1 MACAATGFTLSLAV
15 PAREWIKLRV
25 WLRQVSWKAAA
36 AALGVIALA
45 LVLFAARTYHY
56 TGVFSV
62 VHGTTW
68 RNHAL
73 WQPGQPL
80 SQIAAAMG
88 SSLMMV
94 LTFNDPP
101 RFAWY
106 AVPLLFGALVA
117 VAAML
122 RIRMFRDV
130 PLALAAFFLVAC
142 SGALAARGVAYA
154 GRFSM
159 HLLGAG
165 VALSVCAIAA
175 IVTTVRESSQSSGR
189 ARD

>member
-1 MACAATGFTLSLAV
+1 M
-15 PAREWIKLRV
+15 
-25 WLRQVSWKAAA
+25 
-36 AALGVIALA
+36 IALA
-45 LVLFAARTYHY
+45 LLLFAARTYYY

-62 VHGTTW
+62 LHGTTW

-73 WQPGQPL
+73 WQSGQPL
-80 SQIAAAMG
+80 PQIAAAMW

-165 VALSVCAIAA
+165 VALER
-175 IVTTVRESSQSSGR
+175 VRDRRGGQD
-189 ARD
+189 ARIFSIFRSRSWLMRSTSRR